1 MINYHFCFVNIRT
14 PLKTSLAKSG
24 VSLAGQLFK
33 HPIAGK
39 GAVIELREIGPKY
52 SVVE

>member
-1 MINYHFCFVNIRT
+1 MINYHFCFVNKRT
-14 PLKTSLAKSG
+14 PLNQFSKVWSINSRTE
-24 VSLAGQLFK
+24 

-39 GAVIELREIGPKY
+39 GAVIELREIGQKY